1 MSVALLLIFL
11 GLMALGVPIAIS
23 LGAASVIVLI
33 TMGNMPLTMVV
44 QLMYT
49 SMNSFVMVAVPLFIL
64 AGSLMDEGGIAD
76 KIYDLAEACVAG
88 SMAAWA
94 MWPFCVIS
102 SSALCPAPLW
112 PPWLPSA
119 K

>member
-64 AGSLMDEGGIAD
+64 AGSLMDEGGIAM
-76 KIYDLAEACVAG
+76 IWRRPVWAG